1 MCFLGVIPNFFLSA
15 LIFLHFLVS
24 NIIFKFFSYFKAM
37 ERIAHMAV
45 MFNVE
50 NASITPI
57 NHKIIVLLSFSILS
71 MSSTLNDANPLSIF
85 SVSST
90 LNDASPP
97 FPSSL

>member
-1 MCFLGVIPNFFLSA
+1 
-15 LIFLHFLVS
+15 
-24 NIIFKFFSYFKAM
+24 
-37 ERIAHMAV
+37 MAV

-97 FPSSL
+97 FHPLYKFRLIPFCLLI